1 MSKPKDAGSAAGDR
15 ADPLVD
21 IIGERI
27 PCRDA
32 KHRVWQALDLLRSC
46 RSNPRVTDGTTTSDL
61 RQGSRPRAL

>member
-1 MSKPKDAGSAAGDR
+1 MSKPKDAGSTAGNS

-21 IIGERI
+21 IIGEHI

-46 RSNPRVTDGTTTSDL
+46 RSNPQVTNRTTTSDF
-61 RQGSRPRAL
+61 RRRAL